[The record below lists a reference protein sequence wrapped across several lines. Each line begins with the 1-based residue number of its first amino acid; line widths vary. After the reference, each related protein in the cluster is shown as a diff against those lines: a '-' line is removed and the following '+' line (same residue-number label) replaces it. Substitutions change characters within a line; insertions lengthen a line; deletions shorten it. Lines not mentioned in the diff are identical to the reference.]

1 MNDGTRRNNTRSL
14 RIRITPPLNSNGKE
28 RVWYGNTWLK
38 RSNALVRARAKAMEH
53 TKVVKEL
60 EKSIEMYT
68 TEIERLKTIKPRPY
82 GLPAFIAE
90 LQRMKD
96 AFITAENDAV
106 DSITKFYYL
115 RNGTPKGGSSKK
127 RR

>member
-1 MNDGTRRNNTRSL
+1 MSDGTRRNNTGAL
-14 RIRITPPLNSNGKE
+14 RIRITPPLNSTGKE
-28 RVWYGNTWLK
+28 KVWNGNTWLT
-38 RSNALVRARAKAMEH
+38 RSNAIARARAKATED

-82 GLPAFIAE
+82 GLPAFIADLE
-90 LQRMKD
+90 SMKT
-96 AFITAENDAV
+96 ALITAENDAV
-106 DSITKFYYL
+106 DSISKFYYL
-115 RNGTPKGGSSKK
+115 RNGTPKGGRSKK

>member
-1 MNDGTRRNNTRSL
+1 MSDGTRRNNTRSL
-14 RIRITPPLNSNGKE
+14 RIRITPPLNSTGTEKIWN
-28 RVWYGNTWLK
+28 GNTWVK
-38 RSNALVRARAKAMEH
+38 QSNALVRARAKAMEH
-53 TKVVKEL
+53 TKIVKEL

-68 TEIERLKTIKPRPY
+68 TEIERLKKINPRPY
-82 GLPAFIAE
+82 TLPSFIAHLE
-90 LQRMKD
+90 GMKD

-115 RNGTPKGGSSKK
+115 RNGTPKGGRSKK

>member
-1 MNDGTRRNNTRSL
+1 MSDGTGRNNTRSL
-14 RIRITPPLNSNGKE
+14 RIRTTPPINSTGKE
-28 RVWYGNTWLK
+28 KVWNGNTWLT
-38 RSNALVRARAKAMEH
+38 RSNAIARAQAKA
-53 TKVVKEL
+53 TKDAKVVKEL

-68 TEIERLKTIKPRPY
+68 KEIERLKKINPRPY

-106 DSITKFYYL
+106 DSITRFYYL
-115 RNGTPKGGSSKK
+115 RNGTPKGGRSKK